1 MLPIKSLHRGTQ
13 ETNKENQNSW
23 RTYPSQLDTNPDR
36 GVNRKN
42 GRMKRTKRKVARHR
56 RNRTKKNVSKI
67 DRSRCRLV
75 SASSLRLTQHSS
87 TTTRAILASRLGLP
101 PHPFKND
108 RPNVALRIRFYRR
121 DRRHANSTLEYLF
134 ELEAWPVTRAAK
146 VDGSTQVTI
155 LATHT
160 HTHVQNEN
168 EGEGGKFVS
177 RTVATRTRERKKQKV
192 VFRMTEAGHTHT
204 HTVMILKLT
213 KQKIKWNKK
222 RCWALIFTPKQT
234 VKSLCDSVNA
244 KFFVEKKG
252 CRRTGDFG
260 LAGCR
265 WPGETKNGS
274 GLCCYIDGK
283 LLKS

>member
-101 PHPFKND
+101 PHSFKND
-108 RPNVALRIRFYRR
+108 RPNVALGIRFYRR

-160 HTHVQNEN
+160 HMCKMKMRVRVEN
-168 EGEGGKFVS
+168 SFQEPSPLE
-177 RTVATRTRERKKQKV
+177 REREKSKKLCFGWRRQ
-192 VFRMTEAGHTHT
+192 GTHT
-204 HTVMILKLT
+204 HTLSWS
-213 KQKIKWNKK
+213 WN
-222 RCWALIFTPKQT
+222 
-234 VKSLCDSVNA
+234 
-244 KFFVEKKG
+244 
-252 CRRTGDFG
+252 
-260 LAGCR
+260 
-265 WPGETKNGS
+265 
-274 GLCCYIDGK
+274 
-283 LLKS
+283 